1 MEKTNSGIARV
12 GRYKSSY
19 KKRIK
24 TIKLSD
30 AESLNCKSYSKAE
43 RDAEMIRKYGRIRS
57 DDWYH

>member
-19 KKRIK
+19 KRGNKI
-24 TIKLSD
+24 IKLSD

-43 RDAEMIRKYGRIRS
+43 RDAEMIRKYGMVIE
-57 DDWYH
+57 